1 MDMTGE
7 RRIPA
12 PRHVVWDALNDTA
25 VLKASI
31 PGCESL
37 EKTGDNQ
44 MKAVA
49 AVKLGPISARF
60 NGAVTLSDIDAPN
73 GYTITGEGQGGVAG
87 FAKGGAKVSLTD
99 DAEATLLKYQ
109 VNAQVG
115 GKLAQLGARLI
126 DATAKQMAEQFFT
139 KFSDEVQKLVPA
151 DTTPV
156 EAAPVAM
163 TGVVTEPAAAAPVVT
178 EPALVTRGAAGPVMP
193 GTSPADVKPAP
204 VQPPSS
210 VSLLDPVRRQP
221 FGLPVMG
228 WIGIALFAGIL
239 VLTLASML

>member
-7 RRIPA
+7 RRIAA
-12 PRHVVWDALNDTA
+12 PRQVVWEALNDTTI
-25 VLKASI
+25 LKSSI

-44 MKAVA
+44 MKATA

-87 FAKGGAKVSLTD
+87 FAKGGAKVFLTD
-99 DAEATLLKYQ
+99 DAGATLLKYE

-151 DTTPV
+151 PV
-156 EAAPVAM
+156 
-163 TGVVTEPAAAAPVVT
+163 EPAATVQAATVQAEVRPPPVV
-178 EPALVTRGAAGPVMP
+178 
-193 GTSPADVKPAP
+193 
-204 VQPPSS
+204 PPSA
-210 VSLLDPVRRQP
+210 VSPLALIPREA

-228 WIGIALFAGIL
+228 WIGIVVFVGIAALW
-239 VLTLASML
+239 LASIF